1 MTRLDIETLKL
12 FCDVIGLKGFTQ
24 AASANSI
31 TQSAVSQ
38 RLKALQKRFG
48 VPLIERNGTELY
60 LTPAGEAV
68 YRGAKRILGELRAI
82 EEHLQEIEGQ
92 GGGSVRVATI
102 YSVGLYELDP
112 FIKKFLKVHPDI
124 DVQVEYSR
132 ANKIYQEVINGSID
146 LGIVAYP
153 INKPQIRAIR
163 FCEDELVLIC
173 SPQHPFSL
181 HKSISLKKLDSQ
193 PLVAFQQDIPTRKAL
208 DDILKKHGVS
218 LTIKAEFDN
227 IELIKRAVE
236 IGLGMAMVPS
246 VTVKSEIEANLLKAL
261 FLVEGPF
268 LRPIAAVHRRGRSL
282 PAAARK
288 FIAVL
293 TGNGP

>member
-1 MTRLDIETLKL
+1 MKLDIETLKL
-12 FCDVIGLKGFTQ
+12 FCDVISLKGFTQ
-24 AASANSI
+24 AGSANSI

-38 RLKALQKRFG
+38 RLKTLEKRFS
-48 VPLIERNGTELY
+48 VPLIEWRGTELH
-60 LTPAGEAV
+60 LTPAGETV
-68 YRGAKRILGELRAI
+68 YRGAKHILNELREI
-82 EEHLQEIEGQ
+82 EEHLQEMEGK

-112 FIKKFLKVHPDI
+112 FIKKFFKLHPDI

-132 ANKIYQEVINGSID
+132 ANKIYQEVINGSLD

-153 INKPQIRAIR
+153 INKPQLRAIP

-173 SPQHPFSL
+173 SRQHPFSVY
-181 HKSISLKKLDSQ
+181 KSISLKKLASQ

-208 DDILKKHGVS
+208 DEILKKHGVS
-218 LTIKAEFDN
+218 PSIKTEFDN

-236 IGLGMAMVPS
+236 IGLGIAVVPS
-246 VTVKSEIEANLLKAL
+246 ITVKAEIQANLLKSL
-261 FLVEGPF
+261 FLLEGPF
-268 LRPIAAVHRRGRSL
+268 LRPIAVVHRRGRSL
-282 PAAARK
+282 AAAAKK

-293 TGNGP
+293 TGNGS